1 MSALPMCSKRCC
13 ASTPREILLFEVWTC
28 ATLRTIGKSLPTA
41 FAAMSPAYILSEHVF
56 PSAGGSVWLC
66 MEDNIVKG
74 SYEFDIQELA
84 LHLVTI
90 AGSDENARLL
100 FSIRKCELARKAPT
114 A

>member
-1 MSALPMCSKRCC
+1 
-13 ASTPREILLFEVWTC
+13 
-28 ATLRTIGKSLPTA
+28 
-41 FAAMSPAYILSEHVF
+41 MSPAYILSEHVF

-90 AGSDENARLL
+90 SRQ
-100 FSIRKCELARKAPT
+100 R
-114 A
+114 